1 MLKARRVLD
10 TISYRRSEIPKE
22 SSFSCHWDADAYLRW
37 ISLNISHSLERCPT
51 QKRLYYFSSEASP
64 LPLFFSSVLG
74 TAFQR
79 PVHAG
84 SGLCQWL
91 QPQPRDRYGLL
102 HKNSLNKQS
111 LIQLFPERLA
121 SRKSQR
127 KSQINSKGTK
137 LGWGYKT
144 QGRVEM
150 LVYRTG

>member
-1 MLKARRVLD
+1 MLKARRILD

-64 LPLFFSSVLG
+64 PHTIFFFCPGHSI
-74 TAFQR
+74 QR

-84 SGLCQWL
+84 SGFCQWL

-102 HKNSLNKQS
+102 RKNSLNKQS

-127 KSQINSKGTK
+127 KLQMNSKGTK
-137 LGWGYKT
+137 LGWDYKT